1 MGNKVPATNVA
12 ILNAVRSMQSLE
24 YQNRIPEATA
34 ENISSIYESLL
45 NIVPLRNAF
54 ANALVEQIME
64 QRIETVFFEN
74 PLGVLKR
81 DPMRYGGTEEEIF
94 INMAKGKQFN
104 QFATVAELYAYYQS
118 SIMAAYHKITPAI
131 QYAVTVTFDNL
142 RTAFRSEYG
151 VRDLINAKVQSLFAA
166 ANWDEYLCMKR
177 LIESASASDPVSYTH
192 LTLPTSDLV

>member
-64 QRIETVFFEN
+64 QRIETVF
-74 PLGVLKR
+74 
-81 DPMRYGGTEEEIF
+81 
-94 INMAKGKQFN
+94 
-104 QFATVAELYAYYQS
+104 
-118 SIMAAYHKITPAI
+118 
-131 QYAVTVTFDNL
+131 L
-142 RTAFRSEYG
+142 RIRSG
-151 VRDLINAKVQSLFAA
+151 A
-166 ANWDEYLCMKR
+166 
-177 LIESASASDPVSYTH
+177 
-192 LTLPTSDLV
+192 

>member
-24 YQNRIPEATA
+24 YQNRIPEATV

-94 INMAKGKQFN
+94 VNMARVNSLTSLQQWQNCMLTTSQALWRHITKSHR
-104 QFATVAELYAYYQS
+104 LS
-118 SIMAAYHKITPAI
+118 STR
-131 QYAVTVTFDNL
+131 L
-142 RTAFRSEYG
+142 
-151 VRDLINAKVQSLFAA
+151 QSL
-166 ANWDEYLCMKR
+166 LTICVLR
-177 LIESASASDPVSYTH
+177 LDRSMACAI
-192 LTLPTSDLV
+192 

>member
-1 MGNKVPATNVA
+1 MGNKVAATNVA

-24 YQNRIPEATA
+24 YRDRIPEATA
-34 ENISSIYESLL
+34 ENISSIYENLL

-94 INMAKGKQFN
+94 INMAKVN
-104 QFATVAELYAYYQS
+104 SLTS
-118 SIMAAYHKITPAI
+118 SRPLQNCMLTISRALWRRITRSHPLSSTRLQLLLTICVQRSVQNMACAI
-131 QYAVTVTFDNL
+131 
-142 RTAFRSEYG
+142 
-151 VRDLINAKVQSLFAA
+151 
-166 ANWDEYLCMKR
+166 
-177 LIESASASDPVSYTH
+177 
-192 LTLPTSDLV
+192 

>member
-1 MGNKVPATNVA
+1 MANKVAATNVA

-24 YQNRIPEATA
+24 YRDRIPEATA

-94 INMAKGKQFN
+94 INMAK
-104 QFATVAELYAYYQS
+104 VS
-118 SIMAAYHKITPAI
+118 SLTSSQPLQNCMPTISQVSWRRITRSHRLSSTRLQLLLTTCVRRLDRSTACAI
-131 QYAVTVTFDNL
+131 
-142 RTAFRSEYG
+142 
-151 VRDLINAKVQSLFAA
+151 
-166 ANWDEYLCMKR
+166 
-177 LIESASASDPVSYTH
+177 
-192 LTLPTSDLV
+192 